1 MKSTIPAQQ
10 SPVSNTPP
18 FLPRRYLIVLAT
30 FLLSVLLYVDRTCIS
45 TAKDAVTGE
54 LGLSKEQWSWVL
66 ASFAFGYAL
75 FQTPSG
81 ALADKLGGRVV
92 LTAVVTAWSL
102 FTGLTAFAWNFIS
115 LLVVRFLFG
124 AGEAG
129 AFPGMARVVYSWIP
143 VKERGLVK
151 GINFS
156 GSRIGAALAMP
167 LIAALIATAGWKESF
182 LILMGVGF
190 VWSAIWWFGFRDEP
204 AEHKSI
210 NPAELDY
217 ILSNRQ
223 DAGSTARPGPLR
235 LAALLSSGNL
245 WLMMLQYFGSNFTF
259 FFSLTWLYPYVRGKY
274 QLDAVDAGFYA
285 MMPLLGGAVGN
296 ILSGWLVDRLF
307 GAGRTNL
314 SRRLPAIIGFA
325 LAAIGMVMSVEQQ
338 TAVGAVAWLTVAIF
352 GADMTLSPSWSFC
365 IDIGGKHAG
374 AVSGTMNMAG
384 NLGSAITALAFAYL
398 PESSRGNVAFFY
410 TAAVLSGVAI
420 VCWLLTNP
428 ARKVQLSS
436 EGKS

>member
-1 MKSTIPAQQ
+1 MIPKR
-10 SPVSNTPP
+10 V
-18 FLPRRYLIVLAT
+18 LLITGT

-45 TAKDAVTGE
+45 TAKDSVCAD

-75 FQTPSG
+75 FQTPGG
-81 ALADKLGGRVV
+81 AMADRLGGRFV
-92 LTAVVTAWSL
+92 LTAVVTAWSV
-102 FTGLTAFAWNFIS
+102 FTGLTAAAWNFVS
-115 LLVVRFLFG
+115 LLFIRFLFG

-167 LIAALIATAGWKESF
+167 GVAWLIREVGWHKAF
-182 LILMGVGF
+182 LVLMVVGF
-190 VWSAIWWFGFRDEP
+190 GWAAFWWFWFRDEP
-204 AEHKSI
+204 AQHKTISKK
-210 NPAELDY
+210 ELDF
-217 ILSNRQ
+217 ILANRQ
-223 DAGSTARPGPLR
+223 DGSANSAKPEPLR
-235 LAALLSSGNL
+235 VGRMFASGNL
-245 WLMMLQYFGSNFTF
+245 WLMMGQYFGSNFTF
-259 FFSLTWLYPYVRGKY
+259 FFSLTWLYPYVKTKY
-274 QLDAVDAGFYA
+274 NLTAVDAGFYA

-296 ILSGWLVDRLF
+296 VFSGWLVDFLYQ
-307 GAGRTNL
+307 GGRVSL
-314 SRRLPAIIGFA
+314 SRKIPAIAGFL
-325 LAAIGMVMSVEQQ
+325 LAALGMVMSLSQA
-338 TAVGAVAWLTVAIF
+338 TAGGAVFWLTIAIF

-398 PESSRGNVAFFY
+398 PESSKGNEAFFY
-410 TAAVLSGVAI
+410 TAAALSGAGI
-420 VCWLLTNP
+420 VCWLLAHP
-428 ARKVQLSS
+428 ERKINHA
-436 EGKS
+436 